1 MKTSLNTME
10 PLAQPPYGCAM
21 EQQHALTDQVY
32 PEPLELAPSAVVE
45 AIRKQSFATLATT
58 SSEAWPHAAGVLY
71 ALSDGRLFVSTMRS
85 SRKARN
91 ILENPRVAVTIPV
104 RRAPVGPPSS
114 IIFQTNARVLDLD
127 DPGLRKAAASGDL
140 KAVTGHG
147 ELELPGGCFIEIT
160 LPRKVVTYGLGMSLL
175 SLIRDPMSA
184 AGVAHLG

>member
-1 MKTSLNTME
+1 ME
-10 PLAQPPYGCAM
+10 PLTHSPYGWAM
-21 EQQHALTDQVY
+21 EQQQTLTDQV
-32 PEPLELAPSAVVE
+32 PTRTLELAPEAVLE

-58 SSEAWPHAAGVLY
+58 SAEAWPHAAGVLY
-71 ALSDGRLFVSTMRS
+71 ALSDDRLYVSTMRS

-114 IIFQTNARVLDLD
+114 IIFQAHARVLDLD
-127 DPGLRKAAASGDL
+127 DASLRKAAASGEL
-140 KAVTGHG
+140 KAITGHG

-175 SLIRDPMSA
+175 SLIRDPMNA